1 VNCGY
6 ECYQVGGPW
15 IAENPACPIHG
26 HDRQRRDRD
35 LDVLQSKISDAET
48 VEELRALMLEMI
60 ALIRG

>member
-1 VNCGY
+1 MNCGY

-26 HDRQRRDRD
+26 SEAQRRDRD
-35 LDVLQSKISDAET
+35 LDLLSERVEAADS

-60 ALIRG
+60 EMMRG